1 MSALLLY
8 ATIFFGKILEVS
20 IMTIRMVLITKGEK
34 KVGTF
39 LAFFEVLIWIILA
52 SKVLGNLSK
61 DPISGLI
68 YALGFTAGNY
78 LGSTL
83 ENIFG
88 IGTTQMQ
95 IIVSREKADE
105 MCDVIYNKGFA
116 YTRVEG
122 KGHVMERSIIYTLL
136 PRNAVKKVLKDLRQ
150 VSEDAMMSTHE
161 IKPITGGYGL
171 NRK

>member
-1 MSALLLY
+1 MSAVLLY
-8 ATIFFGKILEVS
+8 ITIFLGKILEVS
-20 IMTIRMVLITKGEK
+20 IMTIRTVLITKGEK

-39 LAFFEVLIWIILA
+39 LAFFEVGIWIILA

-68 YALGFTAGNY
+68 YALGFTVGNY

-83 ENIFG
+83 EDIFG
-88 IGTTQMQ
+88 IGTAQMQ
-95 IIVSREKADE
+95 IIVGVEKADE
-105 MCDVIYNKGFA
+105 MCDIIYNKGYA

-122 KGHVMERSIIYTLL
+122 KGRVKERAIIYTLL
-136 PRNAVKKVLKDLRQ
+136 PRSAVKKVLKDLRA
-150 VSEDAMMSTHE
+150 VSEDALVSAHE
-161 IKPITGGYGL
+161 IKPMRGGYGI